1 MTNSTLGI
9 IKVKK
14 RGLLLASS
22 LLSVVMY
29 AQTETEARKIRSL
42 SNTAETV
49 NFQKIKEKE
58 TPSPQQLMA
67 KAKQMNI
74 KYSFE
79 YNSNISL
86 ITFILG
92 VNNLYVFLIL
102 PIYT

>member
-9 IKVKK
+9 IKVRK

-22 LLSVVMY
+22 LLSVMMY

-58 TPSPQQLMA
+58 TPSPQELMA

-74 KYSFE
+74 KYSDE
-79 YNSNISL
+79 YNGDRISRYR
-86 ITFILG
+86 
-92 VNNLYVFLIL
+92 VYVEYPIDAFLR
-102 PIYT
+102 